1 MDNVIENPNT
11 ELYDQWLEA
20 DAKRKYYIEL
30 ERKLRLEIVEPL
42 IENVSTGTHNYT
54 TKEGYVV
61 KAVKKVST
69 SIDKEGLTFIE
80 DDLSDEE
87 KAAIRWKPE
96 LDAKKYKELE
106 DHDVLDQ
113 VIVVKPAMPGLVITH
128 AEES

>member
-1 MDNVIENPNT
+1 MGNIIKEPNT

-20 DAKRKYYIEL
+20 NAKRKYYSEL

-42 IENVSTGTHNYT
+42 IENVPTGTHNYK
-54 TKEGYVV
+54 TKEGYVL
-61 KAVKKVST
+61 KASKKVSV
-69 SIDKEGLTFIE
+69 SIDKDGLAFIE

-87 KAAIRWKPE
+87 KDAIRWKPE
-96 LDAKKYKELE
+96 LDAKKYKELD

-113 VIVVKPAMPGLVITH
+113 AIVVKPAMPSLVITH